1 MGALA
6 YAAAITAC
14 MIAWGYLV
22 FAAVDFGGSARS
34 GTTVAWLFLGLA
46 AIGAAACLFVGI
58 MLTLRLLATLGLS
71 RHDLDGQPV
80 PPRPTG
86 GRRAAR

>member
-1 MGALA
+1 
-6 YAAAITAC
+6 

-22 FAAVDFGGSARS
+22 LAAVDFGGSART
-34 GTTVAWLFLGLA
+34 GTGIAWLFLALA

-58 MLTLRLLATLGLS
+58 MLVLRLLATLGLS
-71 RHDLDGQPV
+71 RHDVDGQPL